1 MICFH
6 TLGLNVIFKLLQIF
20 FCTEKGAIHNRLLS
34 KIIYWI
40 PSPARLQKIVLS
52 PPTPF
57 FLNLS
62 DEFRN
67 EYNTCVF
74 ADFHKTSRCIFC
86 SSKHLFFKWYA
97 SVNISILV
105 GKWRVARTSLNE
117 VCWTSKIM
125 LKCYGRGY
133 DESLVTRVD
142 DRTLCTP
149 ATRVCQPL
157 AELAT
162 RAEQSDLW
170 HISAFSSCLTDHSAH
185 TRAPEDG
192 GHANTVCALCKA
204 AF

>member
-1 MICFH
+1 M
-6 TLGLNVIFKLLQIF
+6 
-20 FCTEKGAIHNRLLS
+20 
-34 KIIYWI
+34 
-40 PSPARLQKIVLS
+40 
-52 PPTPF
+52 
-57 FLNLS
+57 
-62 DEFRN
+62 
-67 EYNTCVF
+67 
-74 ADFHKTSRCIFC
+74 
-86 SSKHLFFKWYA
+86 
-97 SVNISILV
+97 

-170 HISAFSSCLTDHSAH
+170 HISALFPLVLLITAPTHGHRKTQVTRTPFAHFVRLLSNLWTTHSCLSLLIYFWKPFLIPFPV
-185 TRAPEDG
+185 RLSY
-192 GHANTVCALCKA
+192 CWLA
-204 AF
+204 AFIQLQLRYRACCI